1 MDRRTLLLASA
12 GLLIAPVPHGIGRT
26 LAGLQALGTGAPPP
40 APPPVDTAFAAWR
53 EAFIG
58 KAVAKGLPETRV
70 RAELEGVAPDPHVI
84 TLDHRQ
90 PELTKP
96 ISAYLTT
103 ATSASNI
110 AKGQAGLAA
119 NRAALNPI
127 EDRTGVPGEVMVAI
141 WGMES
146 AFGAVQGSD
155 DVIRSLATLAFDG
168 RRQAWAEGELI
179 AALKIIVSGEASRA
193 QLRGSWA
200 GAMGQ
205 TQFTPSDYLNFAV
218 DGDGDGRRDIWGS
231 SIDALASTANFLS
244 RKAAWRREGAIQV
257 EVVVPRQGF
266 DYSLAEGPMKP
277 VAAWTAMGV
286 TAPHGL
292 PDPAVHGD
300 TAGLI
305 LPMGWQGPGFL
316 IYPNHLAIR
325 AYNNST
331 AYALGVGLLADRIA
345 GGPPLAQAWPDDKP
359 LTLAD
364 RIAAQQALAALG
376 FDPGGADGVIGTGT
390 RKAARAWQISRQL
403 PADGYLSYDLI
414 QRLKAE
420 AGIGASP
427 APTPTAQPSAA
438 PTSDAPAS

>member
-1 MDRRTLLLASA
+1 MDRRTLLFATA
-12 GLLIAPVPHGIGRT
+12 GLLMAPVPQSVSRT
-26 LAGLQALGTGAPPP
+26 LAGLQALGSGDPLPPP
-40 APPPVDTAFAAWR
+40 PIDTAFAAWR
-53 EAFIG
+53 EAFVA
-58 KAVAKGLPETRV
+58 KAVAKGLPEARV

-96 ISAYLTT
+96 ISNYLNT

-119 NRAALNPI
+119 NRAVLNPVI
-127 EDRTGVPGEVMVAI
+127 DRTGVPGEIIVAI

-155 DVIRSLATLAFDG
+155 DVIRSLATLAYDG
-168 RRQAWAEGELI
+168 RRAAWAEGELI
-179 AALKIIVSGEASRA
+179 AALKIIVSGEASRG

-205 TQFTPSDYLNFAV
+205 TQFTPSDFLNFAV

-231 SIDALASTANFLS
+231 SRDALASTANFLS
-244 RKAAWRREGAIQV
+244 RKAAWRREGATQV

-266 DYSLAEGPMKP
+266 DYSVTEGPMKSID
-277 VAAWTAMGV
+277 AWKALGLI
-286 TAPHGL
+286 APRGF
-292 PDPAVHGD
+292 PDPSTHGD
-300 TAGLI
+300 AAGLI
-305 LPMGWQGPGFL
+305 MPMGWQGPGFL
-316 IYPNHLAIR
+316 IYPNHMAIR
-325 AYNNST
+325 AYNNSV

-345 GGPPLAQAWPDDKP
+345 GAPPLAQAWPDEKP

-390 RKAARAWQISRQL
+390 RKAARAWQVSRQL
-403 PADGYLSYDLI
+403 PADGYLSFDLI

-420 AGIGASP
+420 AGIAS
-427 APTPTAQPSAA
+427 APSSPNA
-438 PTSDAPAS
+438 